1 MYKDEEN
8 FIHLYFFN
16 GLTDDNIP
24 IYKDIDLSSIPFSYT
39 CIENGMYCK
48 DYKFDNKSI
57 IKINCTL
64 VANNNSNSI
73 EYKELK
79 LKKFSTIK
87 SLLHKGFLRFS
98 TILCGKVN

>member
-1 MYKDEEN
+1 MHIHYYFMFPGFVNMFKDEEN

-64 VANNNSNSI
+64 VANNNNNSI

-79 LKKFSTIK
+79 LKKE
-87 SLLHKGFLRFS
+87 
-98 TILCGKVN
+98 